1 MGKNLEGSLTQ
12 KLAPPKM
19 KFFGIVTPFSYAHLS
34 NTLEMN
40 SLPLSPWVRRD

>member
-12 KLAPPKM
+12 NLVQAKM

-34 NTLEMN
+34 KTLEMN
-40 SLPLSPWVRRD
+40 SLPLSPWMRRD